1 MANPKLNVGDLA
13 PDFALRSDDRDDAI
27 RLHDLRG
34 APVIVYFYP
43 KDSTP
48 GCTTEACD
56 FRDQISDFNDA
67 GITVLG
73 ISPDSLKSHAK
84 FREKHELNFPLL
96 SDEEHRVAEEWGVW
110 RTKKMYGREF
120 EGIVRSTFLIDAEG
134 RIAALWDKV
143 RVKGHITKVLEAV
156 ADLND

>member
-13 PDFALRSDDRDDAI
+13 PDFTLKSDDRDEAI
-27 RLHDLRG
+27 RLQDLRG

-43 KDSTP
+43 KDNTP
-48 GCTTEACD
+48 GCTTQACD

-96 SDEEHRVAEEWGVW
+96 SDEDHRVADKWGVW

-120 EGIVRSTFLIDAEG
+120 DGIVRSTFLLDAEG